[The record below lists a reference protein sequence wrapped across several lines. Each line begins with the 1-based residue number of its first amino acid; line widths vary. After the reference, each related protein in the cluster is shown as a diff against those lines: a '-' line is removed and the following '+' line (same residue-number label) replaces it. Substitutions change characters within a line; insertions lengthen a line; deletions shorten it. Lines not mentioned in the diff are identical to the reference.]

1 MVSFP
6 YCNLLFHLPAALFCL
21 WSWLVY
27 ALKTATSC
35 LNFRQKE
42 PRGFVLQLKA
52 HLGSLWLDVPVPL
65 PMQTTSSSA
74 LSAVECCLPLVERG
88 QLSCSSTPWKDTSV
102 VNALVCDLAG
112 EPHTWF
118 SDFLFFRAAGFRQM
132 FHFSTNES
140 LNNIFITP
148 HSRMHLA
155 SSFCSSASLYLFS
168 WTNSESFPYLRN
180 YFLQYLTN
188 LPSHFQSHSKSC
200 CFLFSFI
207 LA

>member
-1 MVSFP
+1 MGVLLWANGRKAQNLNVTKNSVLLCHLQITTVFVINICMVSFP

-74 LSAVECCLPLVERG
+74 LLLGGGGGGDSVFVTCGRSLKVLHLQQVSVGFCKFQWGLMRCLILSATPLRQV
-88 QLSCSSTPWKDTSV
+88 WV
-102 VNALVCDLAG
+102 VNYCTSFFAVL
-112 EPHTWF
+112 E
-118 SDFLFFRAAGFRQM
+118 DFLV
-132 FHFSTNES
+132 
-140 LNNIFITP
+140 
-148 HSRMHLA
+148 
-155 SSFCSSASLYLFS
+155 
-168 WTNSESFPYLRN
+168 
-180 YFLQYLTN
+180 
-188 LPSHFQSHSKSC
+188 SC
-200 CFLFSFI
+200 CCQAPPAGLV
-207 LA
+207 LCW